1 MGTPRLK
8 IQVIDLEHLEA
19 QGKDRRGEEA
29 REEAQGRG
37 ADRGEEAREEAQDK
51 DSRGEEECFALQP
64 NVALIEAKKP
74 VKKHC
79 CTRPPT
85 GNRLL

>member
-37 ADRGEEAREEAQDK
+37 ADRGEEAREEAREEAQDK
-51 DSRGEEECFALQP
+51 DRRGEEEFFALG
-64 NVALIEAKKP
+64 NALQSVFPISF
-74 VKKHC
+74 
-79 CTRPPT
+79 
-85 GNRLL
+85 